1 MSEEKNWK
9 DEEILDIG
17 SVGEDDFDPFG
28 DDDFELEIQQHEE
41 KKAEEKKAAEKKAA
55 DKKPPQ
61 KKDTGKE
68 SPSNPLEAE
77 ISAAEEKDAETARDG
92 LLNTDK
98 NVFHCQRC
106 KKSGNSITLYAE
118 RNGISNA
125 AAYREL
131 AEAVDFSRLPVP
143 VYHRTEPETPMKPLE
158 ERSRI
163 YTDFLQM
170 LELSP
175 MHRLGLQNRGLDD
188 RIIAANLYRS
198 APKKHGRLYSK
209 VMYELSGRYDLS
221 GMPGFY
227 RQNGQWHM
235 VSFEG
240 FFIPVRDVQGRIQGL
255 QVRLDNGG
263 KQKYKW
269 FSSNGFPNGTKC
281 EAFLH
286 VVNWKSGIETYITE
300 GALKSDTAHALMGK
314 DACFIALPG
323 VGSMKGLEQM
333 IRRLG
338 ISSITEAFDMDQE
351 TNPAVRA
358 SVQRFYQM
366 MEEIGVAAKPL
377 RWNPMY
383 KGIDDMLLAGKGSDR
398 LAA

>member
-1 MSEEKNWK
+1 MAYVNIP
-9 DEEILDIG
+9 ILQAAAACGIPHG
-17 SVGEDDFDPFG
+17 RNAGGAEVRAKCPFCQ
-28 DDDFELEIQQHEE
+28 DSQPRLY
-41 KKAEEKKAAEKKAA
+41 
-55 DKKPPQ
+55 
-61 KKDTGKE
+61 
-68 SPSNPLEAE
+68 
-77 ISAAEEKDAETARDG
+77 
-92 LLNTDK
+92 LNTAK

-131 AEAVDFSRLPVP
+131 AEAINFDRPPLPL
-143 VYHRTEPETPMKPLE
+143 YNRKEPGTTMKPPE

-163 YTDFLQM
+163 YSDFLQM
-170 LELSP
+170 LELAP
-175 MHRLGLQNRGLDD
+175 KHRLNLQNRGLDMCSIE
-188 RIIAANLYRS
+188 RNLYRS
-198 APKKHGRLYSK
+198 VPKKYGKLYSK
-209 VMYELSGRYDLS
+209 AMYELSNKYDLS
-221 GMPGFY
+221 GVPGFY
-227 RQNGQWHM
+227 RKNSQWHM
-235 VSFEG
+235 ATLEG
-240 FFIPVRDVQGRIQGL
+240 FFIPVRDAQGRIQGL

-383 KGIDDMLLAGKGSDR
+383 KGIDDMLRAEKESER